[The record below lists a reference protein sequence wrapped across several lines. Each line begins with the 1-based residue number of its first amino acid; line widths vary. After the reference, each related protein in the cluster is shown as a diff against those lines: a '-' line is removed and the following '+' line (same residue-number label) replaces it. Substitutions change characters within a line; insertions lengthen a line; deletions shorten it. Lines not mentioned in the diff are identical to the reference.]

1 MRACAV
7 RRTGQERAR
16 GTRERIDGLVLV
28 ADDTDVASL
37 AEPQLEQPLL
47 ERVRVL
53 VFVDAE
59 PALARADR
67 RSGVVVA
74 LEQVDGVQKEVVEVD
89 PAGAAL
95 RALVAAEQ
103 PREQIDRDR
112 RLARRR
118 RRAAG
123 DSTLVGRRRQ
133 APALGP
139 LDLVGEVL
147 AGVNR

>member
-1 MRACAV
+1 MRARV
-7 RRTGQERAR
+7 PFGEPGQERAR
-16 GTRERIDGLVLV
+16 GTCERIDGLVLV

-67 RSGVVVA
+67 GSGVVVA

-112 RLARRR
+112 RLA
-118 RRAAG
+118 
-123 DSTLVGRRRQ
+123 
-133 APALGP
+133 
-139 LDLVGEVL
+139 
-147 AGVNR
+147 